1 MKKLKPWQ
9 IALLIIFYPAGIMYL
24 IWKYVL
30 KKNTPSLNNGTFD
43 KEKYDRQN
51 QKVISDF
58 YRKFDLSSSSGI
70 QNISV
75 DDYRVWSRKAVGV
88 PSLPEQILRK
98 QATKY
103 KNEKNWELA
112 IECLR
117 KSNELMRYSECSYSK
132 DEYERL
138 VNYLILAKR
147 FDEAKKEQEHI
158 NNMFS
163 CGRNPREKNEGL
175 NRLQMQIKLAK
186 EIGTDLLEMSE
197 HPCTCGECAK
207 YQGRVFS
214 ISGKNKNF
222 PKLPEH
228 FIKIGGVHEG
238 CRHDFY
244 PYFEDM
250 PPAYHKDIVKY
261 SNRPFVDNRTKAQ
274 KEMYE
279 KEMRKIEDEEK
290 DRENYNWCYENLE
303 DLCPKSFSGYRRMK
317 NSNSANFKKLCA
329 AAAEK
334 GRSIS

>member
-9 IALLIIFYPAGIMYL
+9 IALLIIFYPAGIVYL
-24 IWKYVL
+24 IWKYVF
-30 KKNTPSLNNGTFD
+30 KTKASSFN
-43 KEKYDRQN
+43 KEKYSYQGLN
-51 QKVISDF
+51 F
-58 YRKFDLSSSSGI
+58 YENEPLNSLQI
-70 QNISV
+70 QI
-75 DDYRVWSRKAVGV
+75 R
-88 PSLPEQILRK
+88 
-98 QATKY
+98 
-103 KNEKNWELA
+103 
-112 IECLR
+112 
-117 KSNELMRYSECSYSK
+117 M
-132 DEYERL
+132 
-138 VNYLILAKR
+138 
-147 FDEAKKEQEHI
+147 AKKA
-158 NNMFS
+158 
-163 CGRNPREKNEGL
+163 G
-175 NRLQMQIKLAK
+175 A
-186 EIGTDLLEMSE
+186 DLLEMSE

-214 ISGKNKNF
+214 ISGKSKKF

-290 DRENYNWCYENLE
+290 DRENFNWCYENLE

-317 NSNSANFKKLCA
+317 NSNSANFQKLCA

-334 GRSIS
+334 GRNIS